1 MERNANHDC
10 MLLRR
15 LAIPVQRWND
25 ATRIYCEYMAMMND
39 RIAAAVGK
47 HCTVTVGTI
56 GRMAASVV
64 ADSKRFDRAR
74 NKGRQMWWLRQ

>member
-1 MERNANHDC
+1 

-15 LAIPVQRWND
+15 LAIPVHRWND
-25 ATRIYCEYMAMMND
+25 ATRIYCEYMAMMTD
-39 RIAAAVGK
+39 RIAAAVG
-47 HCTVTVGTI
+47 TVTVGTI

-74 NKGRQMWWLRQ
+74 NKGRQMCWLRQLPTATLSQRKVE